1 MAADEQ
7 RLDADTPRRFRR
19 YPYGWLRMR
28 LVYPAL
34 AIVAGGAFAIT
45 RFGDP
50 IGYFG
55 LAVAVLGLVAIPV
68 AVWMAKRNL

>member
-7 RLDADTPRRFRR
+7 HPDADTPRRFRR
-19 YPYGWLRMR
+19 YPYGWSRMR
-28 LVYPAL
+28 LVYPVL
-34 AIVAGGAFAIT
+34 AIVTGGGFAIT

-55 LAVAVLGLVAIPV
+55 LATAILGLVAIPV
-68 AVWMAKRNL
+68 AVWMARRDL